1 MKGLYQFV
9 AALAISLAAPSAMAD
24 KLPDT
29 THDGLVRVPDTAV
42 EAVWIANRAEREQDY
57 G

>member
-1 MKGLYQFV
+1 MRSLYQLV
-9 AALAISLAAPSAMAD
+9 AALAICLAASSVMAD

-29 THDGLVRVPDTAV
+29 THYGLARVPDTAV